1 LNLNDLNNQTIIISI
16 KQESPMSETNVL
28 TSVSENELSENNYV
42 NFLKFSNEPE
52 NSLNVFHNDNSHF
65 NEDCSIVKNSKN
77 SDCSFS
83 KENLSALSTEINTSI
98 NQNTIKDNFPK
109 KKKKL
114 VKVNEK
120 ETINEISEHTG
131 QLEHNI
137 VKPKKQTKFNV
148 KDFIEEEADVGSDE
162 ESDISKINKK
172 LLMKKVK
179 KNDSD
184 NEDGEDGY
192 LSDLIAFS
200 DGEGCE
206 GSKEKRSHLS
216 KYFLDELKEDRKRI
230 KIVING
236 PPKKRKYMDLIKGN
250 NENNDNNENRT
261 ISSQQEYFPSRK
273 LRKTESV
280 HDISTSLNLRKKAST
295 NSQANIKNSFNSSF
309 NLFKKEKDNELDAE
323 EEDYDDQEI
332 LLLRNKA
339 KEDKIKK
346 LVESMNQGNSSLKKR
361 IKENEQILE
370 NVEVINKLNH
380 NEVPIQKTQYPNF
393 IFNNYNKN
401 ANGVQGIQ
409 KNNSFLHAMKTG
421 KTLYEVDKK
430 DLNLELQRLYKKNVE
445 GSVPEISEAKRLN
458 PNLYSMFNNGTIDKA
473 KPCAYLDSM
482 FKRNNRSKV
491 KLSNKKN
498 RSKYS
503 KERAKSELPNKT
515 KSKNLIKSNNKKK
528 ESEIK
533 PKKTEN
539 RSVYKKY

>member
-1 LNLNDLNNQTIIISI
+1 
-16 KQESPMSETNVL
+16 MSEINVL
-28 TSVSENELSENNYV
+28 TSVSENESGENNYV
-42 NFLKFSNEPE
+42 NFLKSSNEKE
-52 NSLNVFHNDNSHF
+52 GSLNVFHNDNSHF

-77 SDCSFS
+77 YDCSFN
-83 KENLSALSTEINTSI
+83 KENLSTSSTEVNTSN
-98 NQNTIKDNFPK
+98 NQNTMKDNFPK

-114 VKVNEK
+114 VKANEK

-148 KDFIEEEADVGSDE
+148 KDFIEEEAEVGSDE
-162 ESDISKINKK
+162 ESDNSKINKK
-172 LLMKKVK
+172 LLTKKVK

-216 KYFLDELKEDRKRI
+216 KYFLDEMKEDRKRI
-230 KIVING
+230 KQVING
-236 PPKKRKYMDLIKGN
+236 PPKKRKYMDLIEGN
-250 NENNDNNENRT
+250 NENNDNNENRN

-280 HDISTSLNLRKKAST
+280 HDISTILHLRRKAST
-295 NSQANIKNSFNSSF
+295 NSQANPNIKNSFNSSF
-309 NLFKKEKDNELDAE
+309 NLFKKEKDNELGAE

-380 NEVPIQKTQYPNF
+380 NEVPIQKNQYPNF
-393 IFNNYNKN
+393 IFNNYSKN

-409 KNNSFLHAMKTG
+409 RNNSFLHAMKTG

-430 DLNLELQRLYKKNVE
+430 DPNLELQRLYKKNVE
-445 GSVPEISEAKRLN
+445 GSAPEISEAKRLN

-473 KPCAYLDSM
+473 KPSAYLDSL

-498 RSKYS
+498 RSRSKHS
-503 KERAKSELPNKT
+503 KERAKSELPSKR
-515 KSKNLIKSNNKKK
+515 KSNNLLKSNNKKK
-528 ESEIK
+528 ESA
-533 PKKTEN
+533 KKTEN